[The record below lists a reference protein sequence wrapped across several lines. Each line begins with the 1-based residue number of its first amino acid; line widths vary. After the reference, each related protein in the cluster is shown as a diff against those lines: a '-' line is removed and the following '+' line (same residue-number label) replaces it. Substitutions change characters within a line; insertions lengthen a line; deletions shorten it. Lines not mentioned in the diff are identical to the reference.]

1 MNQPNPQSHQQ
12 FGSNSPNGRS
22 VQFKVGGTIAQILS
36 LLILLALIIVGFVI
50 FIPLAIIVIVLALI
64 LFAYFKI
71 KRFFRKTHA
80 PNGPLDGRRNVRVM
94 DRDE

>member
-1 MNQPNPQSHQQ
+1 MNQPNPQ
-12 FGSNSPNGRS
+12 FGSASTPGRS
-22 VQFKVGGTIAQILS
+22 VQFKVGGPIAQILS
-36 LLILLALIIVGFVI
+36 LLILLALIVVGFII
-50 FIPLAIIVIVLALI
+50 FIPLAIIIIVLALI

-71 KRFFRKTHA
+71 KRAFSKSHA

>member
-1 MNQPNPQSHQQ
+1 MNQPNPQ
-12 FGSNSPNGRS
+12 FGSSTTSARS
-22 VQFKVGGTIAQILS
+22 VHFRAPGPIAQILS
-36 LLILLALIIVGFVI
+36 ILILLTLIILGFII
-50 FIPLAIIVIVLALI
+50 FIPLAIIIIALALI

-71 KRFFRKTHA
+71 KRLFSKSHA